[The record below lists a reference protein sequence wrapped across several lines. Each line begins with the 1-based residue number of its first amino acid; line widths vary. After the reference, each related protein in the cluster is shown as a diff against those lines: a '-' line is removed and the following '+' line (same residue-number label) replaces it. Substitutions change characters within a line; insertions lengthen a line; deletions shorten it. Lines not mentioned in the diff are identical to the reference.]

1 MRLNLSS
8 AGSTC
13 GETGVSSYNDWMCWN
28 RLDLDAI
35 YVRSQCLNRGLFLR
49 CRKWTHHVQPSLASE
64 FNTKWLRPGKWQC
77 VVSLWEETRLRTE
90 ESRPKDDR
98 EKEQPRDRLS
108 NISGSCTRLRTSNDS
123 LFTRQVAQ
131 FLILHSTCPPIGS
144 GTKESLGRIEDW
156 RDTGEVER
164 TMSITETERG
174 GNTTMEFAHRGAER
188 SVQPLIIRIFFR
200 ATKIHMDQPT
210 IRPSTTTTKATT
222 QQMQNLRIL
231 LRTKTIVL
239 SVTVI
244 PFSHAKGMWRVSL
257 VHT

>member
-1 MRLNLSS
+1 MCSHLWTASLIPS
-8 AGSTC
+8 GC
-13 GETGVSSYNDWMCWN
+13 DPGNDN
-28 RLDLDAI
+28 
-35 YVRSQCLNRGLFLR
+35 VLFR
-49 CRKWTHHVQPSLASE
+49 FEK
-64 FNTKWLRPGKWQC
+64 
-77 VVSLWEETRLRTE
+77 LRTE
-90 ESRPKDDR
+90 VSRPKDDR

-131 FLILHSTCPPIGS
+131 FLTLHSTCPPIGS

-188 SVQPLIIRIFFR
+188 SVQLLIIRIFFR
-200 ATKIHMDQPT
+200 ATEIHMGPPT
-210 IRPSTTTTKATT
+210 ITLSTTITKAMI
-222 QQMQNLRIL
+222 QQMQTMRIL
-231 LRTKTIVL
+231 LRIKTIVL
-239 SVTVI
+239 SATVM

-257 VHT
+257 AHT